1 LNAPSETGSPRVPL
15 GATLARREKLIL
27 LNVLVLC
34 LFLTALDQ
42 SIVATAIPHVLA
54 DLGGFN
60 LLAWV
65 ITVYLLT
72 STVTIP
78 IAGKLSD
85 MFGRKHFLLA
95 GVGLFVASSA
105 ACGGAPSMAFL
116 IGARAVQG
124 VGAGLITACV
134 FGTMGDL
141 LTPIE
146 RAKYFALTVGG
157 FTFASVAGPTLGGF
171 FADGPGWRWC
181 FYVNLP
187 LGVLAA
193 IFIVLR
199 LPAGRGA
206 GGRISEIDFVGAAL
220 LGAATVCF
228 LMAIVWA
235 SVQFGW
241 LGSPTLGLLVA
252 TLALVAAFVW
262 QERQHTYAIIPLDLF
277 RNLSF
282 TQAIAIT
289 VVQAAGVM
297 AATQFLPT
305 FVQTSLHGSATA
317 SGLLV
322 MPQAV
327 GALVS
332 SIVCGQLMS
341 RAGRTRNQM
350 VAGACIMA
358 AAAFL
363 LLHLH
368 TGEPEWHVAAF
379 LVVLG
384 LGSGLIFPVTQVVV
398 QSAVSQDRQ
407 GIAASTRQF
416 FNQIAQTMGVG
427 VFGLVLTTVYATAFT
442 QNSTSFAA
450 ALPAST
456 YNSLKDPTL
465 ALDPTKFSQL
475 SNDVTSLPGGT
486 QILAEA
492 TRAQRESVATAT
504 DRIYTFV
511 FAATLVLLV
520 ITLLFREIPLR
531 RTFEIEEG

>member
-1 LNAPSETGSPRVPL
+1 MPL
-15 GATLARREKLIL
+15 GATMAKREKLIL

-65 ITVYLLT
+65 ITIYLLT

-85 MFGRKHFLLA
+85 MFGRKRFLLA
-95 GVGLFVASSA
+95 GVGLFVAGSA
-105 ACGGAPSMAFL
+105 ACGGAPSMSFL
-116 IGARAVQG
+116 IGARAAQG

-187 LGVLAA
+187 LGILAA

-206 GGRISEIDFVGAAL
+206 GGRISEIDFLGAAL
-220 LGAATVCF
+220 LSVATVCF

-241 LGSPTLGLLVA
+241 AGSPTLGLLLA
-252 TLALVAAFVW
+252 TLVMVVAFLW
-262 QERQHTYAIIPLDLF
+262 QERRHAYAIIPLDLF
-277 RNLSF
+277 RNVSF
-282 TQAIAIT
+282 SQAIAIT
-289 VVQAAGVM
+289 IVQAAGVM
-297 AATQFLPT
+297 AASQFLPT
-305 FVQTSLHGSATA
+305 FVQTSLQGSATV

-327 GALVS
+327 GSLVS

-341 RAGRTRNQM
+341 RTGKTRNQM
-350 VAGACIMA
+350 VVGACIMA
-358 AAAFL
+358 VSAFL
-363 LLHLH
+363 LMHMH
-368 TGEPEWHVAAF
+368 TGEPLWHIAVF
-379 LVVLG
+379 LVVMG

-398 QSAVSQDRQ
+398 QSSVSQDRQ

-416 FNQIAQTMGVG
+416 FNQIAQTIGVAM
-427 VFGLVLTTVYATAFT
+427 FGLVLTTVYASSFT

-456 YNSLKDPTL
+456 YNALKDPTL
-465 ALDPTKFSQL
+465 SLEPTKFAQIS
-475 SNDVTSLPGGT
+475 SDVTRLPGGT
-486 QILAEA
+486 EILAQA
-492 TRAQRESVATAT
+492 TAAQRESVATAT

-511 FAATLVLLV
+511 FAAAIGLLV

-531 RTFEIEEG
+531 RTFDIEEG